1 MVSSTGVVVYA
12 SSMQKKTPFL
22 FSMPPLFAW
31 PLAFM
36 TSIALLLAAA
46 LVFGEPAP
54 ETETGAGDADEAPAV
69 AREVSPV
76 EQAVYLGLLIVPVGL
91 IPMMAR
97 RKGMRAM
104 RWSIAGVGVGF
115 LQLVTQ
121 MIFVHPLM
129 VLLALVYLRPQP
141 PAALAP
147 APDVRSSGPQNPEPV
162 EALPSQAS
170 APPARRRPPRRRRR
184 PRF

>member
-1 MVSSTGVVVYA
+1 MSSASAVVYA
-12 SSMQKKTPFL
+12 SGMQSKTPFL
-22 FSMPPLFAW
+22 FSMSPLFAW
-31 PLAFM
+31 PLAFF

-46 LVFGEPAP
+46 LVFGGTAEQSETPAQDTD
-54 ETETGAGDADEAPAV
+54 ETT
-69 AREVSPV
+69 EVTRQVSST

-97 RKGMRAM
+97 RKRMNTM

-129 VLLALVYLRPQP
+129 VLLALVYLRAKP
-141 PAALAP
+141 PAEP
-147 APDVRSSGPQNPEPV
+147 AVTPDVRAPEAQDVPSVEGSST
-162 EALPSQAS
+162 
-170 APPARRRPPRRRRR
+170 PARRRPLRRRRR
-184 PRF
+184 RF

>member
-1 MVSSTGVVVYA
+1 
-12 SSMQKKTPFL
+12 MQSKTPFL

-46 LVFGEPAP
+46 LMFGGTAEQS
-54 ETETGAGDADEAPAV
+54 ETPTQDTDETT
-69 AREVSPV
+69 EVTRQVSST

-97 RKGMRAM
+97 RKRMNTM

-129 VLLALVYLRPQP
+129 VLLALVYLRAKP
-141 PAALAP
+141 PAAP
-147 APDVRSSGPQNPEPV
+147 AVTPDVRAPGAQDAPSPGGSST
-162 EALPSQAS
+162 
-170 APPARRRPPRRRRR
+170 PARRRPPRRRRR

>member
-1 MVSSTGVVVYA
+1 
-12 SSMQKKTPFL
+12 MQKKTPFL

-31 PLAFM
+31 PLAVT

-46 LVFGEPAP
+46 LMFGGSAEQS
-54 ETETGAGDADEAPAV
+54 ETTAQDTDETT
-69 AREVSPV
+69 EVTRQASST

-97 RKGMRAM
+97 RKRMNTM

-129 VLLALVYLRPQP
+129 VLLALVYLRPRP
-141 PAALAP
+141 PAAPAP
-147 APDVRSSGPQNPEPV
+147 APDVRSSEVQDAGTV
-162 EALPSQAS
+162 DALPPVQAAS
-170 APPARRRPPRRRRR
+170 APARRRPPRRRRR

>member
-1 MVSSTGVVVYA
+1 
-12 SSMQKKTPFL
+12 MQSKTPFL

-31 PLAFM
+31 PLAVT

-46 LVFGEPAP
+46 LLFGGSAEQS
-54 ETETGAGDADEAPAV
+54 ETTAQDTDETT
-69 AREVSPV
+69 EVTRQVSST
-76 EQAVYLGLLIVPVGL
+76 EQAIYLGLLIVPVGL

-97 RKGMRAM
+97 RKRMNTM

-129 VLLALVYLRPQP
+129 VLLALVYLRPRP
-141 PAALAP
+141 PAAPAP
-147 APDVRSSGPQNPEPV
+147 APDVRSSEVREAESADAPPDQGS
-162 EALPSQAS
+162 ALPDQGS
-170 APPARRRPPRRRRR
+170 APPVRRRPPRRRRR